1 MDYTSEDVEF
11 LATAAEQ
18 AAVAIVAVRK
28 SEPAAQPGTIAT
40 VDPLVAAVIHD
51 IKNCVSAL
59 SLLARN
65 AAGNLADPEFQRDA
79 VTTLSRTVERMRRL
93 LVKLSSAGDQPPPAA
108 PTSIDLRE
116 LLIEAMRPL
125 AADGRVRLVQRL
137 RPVRTVYGDHDALL
151 RVIQNLTTNAAEA
164 IVHEGTVTVTLA
176 EDQEH
181 AIISVA
187 DTGRGISK
195 EYRERHLFAPF
206 RTTKTGGWGLG
217 LYQTKQAVES
227 QDGEI
232 FVDSVEG
239 LGTTFTVKL
248 PLRTHVEGRSLES
261 VR

>member
-1 MDYTSEDVEF
+1 MDYTAEDVEF

-164 IVHEGTVTVTLA
+164 IEHEGTVTVTLA
-176 EDQEH
+176 RSMRSSRSPIPAGE
-181 AIISVA
+181 SRKS
-187 DTGRGISK
+187 TGSATSSRPSAPPRRAAGASGSIRPSRRSRARMARSSSTASK
-195 EYRERHLFAPF
+195 VSGQP
-206 RTTKTGGWGLG
+206 
-217 LYQTKQAVES
+217 S
-227 QDGEI
+227 
-232 FVDSVEG
+232 
-239 LGTTFTVKL
+239 
-248 PLRTHVEGRSLES
+248 P
-261 VR
+261 

>member
-1 MDYTSEDVEF
+1 
-11 LATAAEQ
+11 
-18 AAVAIVAVRK
+18 
-28 SEPAAQPGTIAT
+28 
-40 VDPLVAAVIHD
+40 
-51 IKNCVSAL
+51 
-59 SLLARN
+59 
-65 AAGNLADPEFQRDA
+65 
-79 VTTLSRTVERMRRL
+79 
-93 LVKLSSAGDQPPPAA
+93 
-108 PTSIDLRE
+108 
-116 LLIEAMRPL
+116 
-125 AADGRVRLVQRL
+125 
-137 RPVRTVYGDHDALL
+137 
-151 RVIQNLTTNAAEA
+151 
-164 IVHEGTVTVTLA
+164 VTLA